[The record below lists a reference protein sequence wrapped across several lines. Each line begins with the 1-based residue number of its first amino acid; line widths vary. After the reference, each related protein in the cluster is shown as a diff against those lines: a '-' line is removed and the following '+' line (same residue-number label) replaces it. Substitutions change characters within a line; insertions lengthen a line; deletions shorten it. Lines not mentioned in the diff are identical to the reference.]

1 MKEAGNDL
9 YSPMDGIQGVF
20 PGGMDKKVI
29 FTLVDLQLKCSWR
42 KKGEEHMVY
51 GKQAA
56 IPTMERYRGLWE
68 FEGK

>member
-9 YSPMDGIQGVF
+9 YSPMAGIQGVF
-20 PGGMDKKVI
+20 PGGMEKKVI
-29 FTLVDLQLKCSWR
+29 FTLVNLQLKCSWS
-42 KKGEEHMVY
+42 KKGGEHMVY

-56 IPTMERYRGLWE
+56 IPPMERCRGLWE